1 MPQIAPKAGIDC
13 SKDRL
18 DVHIHPLGVSF
29 SLANDETGR
38 AALERR
44 LSEEGVAAVGIEA
57 SGGFERDV
65 AHTLLARG
73 HRVELLNPLRVR
85 QFAKATGILAKN
97 DRLDAGVIARFVAA
111 VPGRAMVR
119 RENLEPLAEL
129 VTARAQLNDQ
139 LTAQANQARTRRDAA
154 LRRLDARRAKAL
166 KADIAVLD
174 KRIAAI
180 VEADPALRAKKALL
194 VSMKGV
200 GPVLA
205 HALIALLP
213 ELGALSRKQI
223 AALVGVAPFDD
234 QSGKRQGQRYIQ
246 GGRRDIRRPL
256 YMAAIAAGK
265 HNPALNP
272 VHQRLE
278 AAGKKPKVIIVALMR
293 KMITILNAM
302 IRDNAPWQHKTA

>member
-18 DVHIHPLGVSF
+18 DVHIHPRDVSF
-29 SLANDETGR
+29 SLANDETGW

-44 LSEEGVAAVGIEA
+44 LSEERVAAVGIEA
-57 SGGFERDV
+57 SGGVERDV
-65 AHTLLARG
+65 AHALLACG

-85 QFAKATGILAKN
+85 QFAKAAGILAKN

-119 RENLEPLAEL
+119 HEDLEPLAEL
-129 VTARAQLNDQ
+129 VGARAQLNDQ
-139 LTAQANQARTRRDAA
+139 LTAQANQARSHRDPE

-166 KADIAVLD
+166 KADIALLD

-180 VEADPALRAKKALL
+180 VKADPALRAKKALL

-234 QSGKRQGQRYIQ
+234 QSGRRQGQRSIQ

-256 YMAAIAAGK
+256 YMAAVCAGT
-265 HNPALNP
+265 HNPVLNP

-293 KMITILNAM
+293 KIITILNAM
-302 IRDNAPWQHKTA
+302 IRDNTPWQHKAT